1 MTLSYSLSLEN
12 RPAAIEGR
20 GFDHVLRLARAAEDG
35 PFEAAW
41 VNDSMIDT
49 PGYEPLVTLGA
60 VAAHTSRIRIGTMIL
75 QAHFR
80 NPVMLALAWST
91 LDHVSGGRTVLGLAV
106 GGGAPEHIE
115 RECAEVGIR
124 PAERGRVLERTVTE
138 LRALWEGRHERV
150 ELAVRPLQEHVPIW
164 IAAGIYNPPEGGGA
178 ATSGAA
184 ANQAGRYAPGR
195 LDRVARL
202 ADGWI
207 TIMATPD
214 DVRNSLAILDRE
226 LSEHGRDRSEITP
239 VLEVFVN
246 VGDDADRCLREIHA
260 AVERYFAGASVPDDM
275 IRRWS
280 IWGPPARIREQ
291 LAELEEAGIQHVKL
305 VVGAEDV
312 FAQVDKL
319 STSVLT

>member
-1 MTLSYSLSLEN
+1 LSLAYSLSLEN
-12 RPAAIEGR
+12 RPAAIEHR
-20 GFDHVLRLARAAEDG
+20 GFEHVLRLARAAEDG

-80 NPVMLALAWST
+80 NPVMLALAWAT

-106 GGGAPEHIE
+106 GGGAPDHIE
-115 RECAEVGIR
+115 RECAEVGVS
-124 PAERGRVLERTVTE
+124 PAERGRILERTVEE

-150 ELAVRPLQEHVPIW
+150 ELPVRPLQEHVPIW
-164 IAAGIYNPPEGGGA
+164 IAAGIYTPAEGGGA

-184 ANQAGRYAPGR
+184 TSAVGAYAPGR

-202 ADGWI
+202 GDGWI
-207 TIMATPD
+207 TIMATPA
-214 DVRNSLAILDRE
+214 DVRTSLAILDRE
-226 LSEHGRDRSEITP
+226 LQEHGRDRTEITP

-246 VGDDADRCLREIHA
+246 VGDDADRSFREIHTS
-260 AVERYFAGASVPDDM
+260 VERYFAGASVPEDM

-280 IWGPPARIREQ
+280 IWGSPAHIRER
-291 LAELEEAGIQHVKL
+291 LAELEEAGVRHVKL

-312 FAQVDKL
+312 FPQIERL
-319 STSVLT
+319 SASVLT